1 MKFLKHSALQFA
13 LASVSLASIAC
24 SAYAQSGNLDFNT
37 VIATWQPQQ
46 LSIESIDEAE
56 EVLSSSRYLSASG
69 DERERVTR
77 FVNFIRKDITLL
89 SAGQK
94 ERLVLLEARLLQ
106 GIHKFEQAQQHLK
119 KINHSRSPAA
129 QLLLADINMQQGNIK
144 KAKEYCEK
152 LVGQTSFLIAFTCM
166 INADFSQNRD
176 VKLLSKLSTFE
187 RYTSKARPA
196 ERQWFYEVLSDMAL
210 RIGNPEAAIKHLAK
224 TNFEQLPISAMLVWA
239 DAHIALKNY
248 ETITSR
254 LAAIVPVISTADDG
268 LLLKWA
274 IAERAQGIVLSE
286 VQNQLAK
293 NMEIRV
299 WREDSSHA
307 AQVATYFLEVEPDY
321 PLALKFAE
329 LNWQFAQ
336 SLDDQD
342 LLKRARQANGVSTN
356 A

>member
-24 SAYAQSGNLDFNT
+24 SAYAQSRNLDFNT

-77 FVNFIRKDITLL
+77 FVNFMRKDITLL

-176 VKLLSKLSTFE
+176 AKLLSKLSTFE

-210 RIGNPEAAIKHLAK
+210 QLGNPETAIKHLAK

-239 DAHIALKNY
+239 DAHFALENY
-248 ETITSR
+248 ETITSK
-254 LAAIVPVISTADDG
+254 LAYFVPDISTADDG

-307 AQVATYFLEVEPDY
+307 AQVATYFLEIEPDY

-336 SLDDQD
+336 SLDDKR
-342 LLKRARQANGVSTN
+342 LLERARQANDVSTN

>member
-24 SAYAQSGNLDFNT
+24 SAYTQTGNLDFNT
-37 VIATWQPQQ
+37 VIATWQPEQ

-77 FVNFIRKDITLL
+77 FVNFMRNDIRLL

-129 QLLLADINMQQGNIK
+129 QLLLADINIQQGNIK

-176 VKLLSKLSTFE
+176 VKLLNKLSAFE

-210 RIGNPEAAIKHLAK
+210 RLGNPEAAITYLVK

-239 DAHIALKNY
+239 DAHFALKNY
-248 ETITSR
+248 ETITST
-254 LAAIVPVISTADDG
+254 LAAVVSDISTADDG

-307 AQVATYFLEVEPDY
+307 ARVATYFLEIEPDY

-336 SLDDQD
+336 SLDDQE